1 MIRYSLGRL
10 AQLVLML
17 FVASVVIFA
26 VIQNAPGDPARM
38 QLGLS
43 ATPAQ
48 VAVERHALGLDRPLV
63 VRYLLWLG
71 RALHVDLG
79 RSFSTSLP
87 VSQTVGTAFGY
98 TVRLAVLAT
107 VIALAV
113 GLALGVAA
121 ALNRG
126 RPLDSLIS
134 GFAAGGLSLPSFAL
148 GTILILILAVKLQW
162 LPSSGAG
169 IPGQPFGD
177 SFSYLLMPALTL
189 AIPES
194 AVLTRFVRVAL
205 SETMSRD
212 YIVTARAKGLSRWTV
227 VMQHG
232 LRNAMIPT
240 ITVAGIQVGRLLA
253 GAVVTETVFSYP
265 GIGYLTIQSIR
276 ALDYPVVEG
285 ALLLAAAVFLV
296 LTFLVDLAYGLLDPR
311 ARVAGS

>member
-1 MIRYSLGRL
+1 MIRYTVGRV

-17 FVASVVIFA
+17 FVASIVIFS
-26 VIQNAPGDPARM
+26 VIQNAPGDPARV

-43 ATPAQ
+43 ATPGQ
-48 VAVERHALGLDRPLV
+48 VAIERHALGLDRPLP
-63 VRYLLWLG
+63 VRYWLWLG
-71 RALHVDLG
+71 HALRLDLG
-79 RSFSTSLP
+79 RSFSTNLP
-87 VSQTVGTAFGY
+87 VSDTVATAFGY
-98 TVRLAVLAT
+98 TARLAALAT
-107 VIALAV
+107 VIALV
-113 GLALGVAA
+113 LGLTLGVAA

-126 RPLDSLIS
+126 RRIDSLIS
-134 GFAAGGLSLPSFAL
+134 MFAAGGLSVPSFAL
-148 GTILILILAVKLQW
+148 GTILILVLAVKLQL

-169 IPGQPFGD
+169 VPGQSWSD
-177 SFSYLLMPALTL
+177 SSSYLLMPALTL

-194 AVLTRFVRVAL
+194 AVITRFVRVAL
-205 SETMSRD
+205 GETMSQD

-265 GIGYLTIQSIR
+265 GVGYLTIQSIR

-285 ALLLAAAVFLV
+285 SLLLAAAIFLI
-296 LTFLVDLAYGLLDPR
+296 LTFLVDLTYGVLDPR
-311 ARVAGS
+311 ARLAGT